1 MDFLGPRAG
10 PALAAL
16 LLAAG
21 SAHSACTA
29 LDGSFKVEST
39 EKPDGMPRSLT
50 EFASDKE
57 RAKLFKREGSAP
69 MPNQGLGGSATR
81 ARPKVT
87 ALASTVQVK
96 TSAEGAQLA
105 FHDASGKV
113 LSQAAIGGIPARWK
127 CVSGRLERK
136 YDTTGGLGDAIRTE
150 RTEQALF
157 AAPDGDLHFTETI
170 SIVSKTPPPPRKVEV
185 RFPRVPAAKS

>member
-21 SAHSACTA
+21 SAHAACTP
-29 LDGSFKVEST
+29 LDGTFKVESL
-39 EKPDGMPRSLT
+39 EKPDGMHRSLT

-69 MPNQGLGGSATR
+69 MPQGFGGTGTR

-87 ALASTVQVK
+87 ALAATVDIK
-96 TSAEGAQLA
+96 TSAEGAQLV
-105 FHDASGKV
+105 FHDAAGKV
-113 LSQAAIGGIPARWK
+113 LSHATIGAVPARWK

-136 YDTTGGLGDAIRTE
+136 YETTGGLGDNIRTE
-150 RTEQALF
+150 RTEQVLF
-157 AAPDGDLHFTETI
+157 AAPGGDLTFAETI
-170 SIVSKTPPPPRKVEV
+170 AVVSKTPPAPRKVEV
-185 RFPRVPAAKS
+185 RFPRVAAAKS

>member
-21 SAHSACTA
+21 GAHAACTA
-29 LDGSFKVEST
+29 LDGTYHVESV
-39 EKPDGMPRSLT
+39 EKPEGAARSLT

-69 MPNQGLGGSATR
+69 MPSQGLGGSATR

-96 TSAEGAQLA
+96 TSADGTQLA

-113 LSQAAIGGIPARWK
+113 LSQAAIGAAPAKWK

-136 YDTTGGLGDAIRTE
+136 YETTGGLGDNIRTE

-157 AAPDGDLHFTETI
+157 AAPGGDLQFTEAV

-185 RFPRVPAAKS
+185 RFPRAKP